1 MRYNLYLTCPRG
13 LETVCANELEELGC
27 ENIIIDSGGVFLT
40 GDLRTIYTVNHFTRV
55 GMHLLLKIVQLDCK
69 DERALYNEINGIDW
83 TKYISYI
90 QTISVNFRARRSW
103 VTNTQFAALKVKD
116 AVVDR
121 IRAYSGKRPS
131 IDIRSADVPIDVFLD
146 GTTCNVYLNT
156 SGDALFKRGYREK
169 IHKAA
174 INEALAAGLV
184 KLTKWAYP
192 TPLFDPMCGSGTFAI
207 EAAMIALKIPPRTS
221 RREYAFMKWL
231 NYDSYLW
238 DDVKLEAENNII
250 LSKKIR
256 IYSSDKLVENID
268 MCKASA
274 IKAGVDKHIQFSV
287 CNIKH
292 FRPLTEK
299 SGFIITN
306 PPYGER
312 IGGDDE
318 ELEFLYTT
326 INERFNDFCKGFSI
340 FMICTESPFLE
351 YIEVTPSSSI
361 PMRNGKLQCNFLEYN
376 IPPEPIRKP
385 NA

>member
-1 MRYNLYLTCPRG
+1 MKYNLYLTCPRG
-13 LETVCANELEELGC
+13 LEKECANELEEMGC
-27 ENIIIDSGGVFLT
+27 NNISIDNGGVFLT
-40 GDLRTIYTVNHFTRV
+40 GDLRTIYAVNHHSRV
-55 GMHLLLKIVQLDCK
+55 GMHLLLKIIQLDCK
-69 DERALYNEINGIDW
+69 DERALYNEINGINW

-90 QTISVNFRARRSW
+90 QTISVNFRARKSW

-184 KLTKWAYP
+184 KLTKWGHPA
-192 TPLFDPMCGSGTFAI
+192 PLFDPMCGSGTFAI
-207 EAAMIALKIPPRTS
+207 EAAMMALKIPPRGN

-238 DDVKLEAENNII
+238 DGVKLEAENNII
-250 LSKKIR
+250 LSDKLR
-256 IYSSDKLVENID
+256 IYSSDKLVENIE

-274 IKAGVDKHIQFSV
+274 LKAGVDKHIRFSV

-312 IGGDDE
+312 IGGDE
-318 ELEFLYTT
+318 KELEFLYTT

-340 FMICTESPFLE
+340 FMICTETPFLE
-351 YIEVTPSSSI
+351 YIEATPTSST
-361 PMRNGKLQCNFLEYN
+361 PMRNGKLECNFLEYN
-376 IPPEPIRKP
+376 IPSTQARES

>member
-1 MRYNLYLTCPRG
+1 
-13 LETVCANELEELGC
+13 
-27 ENIIIDSGGVFLT
+27 
-40 GDLRTIYTVNHFTRV
+40 
-55 GMHLLLKIVQLDCK
+55 
-69 DERALYNEINGIDW
+69 
-83 TKYISYI
+83 
-90 QTISVNFRARRSW
+90 
-103 VTNTQFAALKVKD
+103 
-116 AVVDR
+116 
-121 IRAYSGKRPS
+121 
-131 IDIRSADVPIDVFLD
+131 
-146 GTTCNVYLNT
+146 
-156 SGDALFKRGYREK
+156 
-169 IHKAA
+169 
-174 INEALAAGLV
+174 
-184 KLTKWAYP
+184 
-192 TPLFDPMCGSGTFAI
+192 
-207 EAAMIALKIPPRTS
+207 
-221 RREYAFMKWL
+221 
-231 NYDSYLW
+231 
-238 DDVKLEAENNII
+238 VKLEAENNII
-250 LSKKIR
+250 LSQKIR

-376 IPPEPIRKP
+376 IPPEPIRYP
-385 NA
+385 NV

>member
-1 MRYNLYLTCPRG
+1 MQYNLYLTCPRG
-13 LETVCANELEELGC
+13 LETECANELVEMCC
-27 ENIIIDSGGVFLT
+27 ENITIDNGGVFLT
-40 GDLRTIYTVNHFTRV
+40 GDLRTIYTVNHLSRL

-69 DERALYNEINGIDW
+69 DEEELYNDINAINW

-90 QTISVNFRARRSW
+90 QTISVNVRARRSW
-103 VTNTQFAALKVKD
+103 VTNTQFTALKVKD
-116 AVVDR
+116 AVVDK

-184 KLTKWAYP
+184 KLSKWAHP
-192 TPLFDPMCGSGTFAI
+192 APLFDPMCGSGTFAI
-207 EAAMIALKIPPRTS
+207 EAAMMALKIPPRGS
-221 RREYAFMKWL
+221 RRVYSFMKWL

-238 DDVKLEAENNII
+238 DDVKSEVENKQNK
-250 LSKKIR
+250 SDKVR
-256 IYSSDKLVENID
+256 IYASDKLSENID
-268 MCKASA
+268 MCKEAA
-274 IKAGVDKHIQFSV
+274 IRAGVDKHIHFSV

-299 SGFIITN
+299 SGFIISN

-312 IGGDDE
+312 IGGDDN

-326 INERFNDFCKGFSI
+326 MNERFNDFCKGFSI

-351 YIEVTPSSSI
+351 FIETKPISTI
-361 PMRNGKLQCNFLEYN
+361 PIRNGKLECNFLEYK
-376 IPPEPIRKP
+376 IPPAQVRKL

>member
-1 MRYNLYLTCPRG
+1 MQYNLYLTCPRG
-13 LETVCANELEELGC
+13 LEIECANELAEIRC
-27 ENIIIDSGGVFLT
+27 ENITIDNGGVFLT
-40 GDLRTIYTVNHFTRV
+40 GDLRTIYTINHLSRV

-69 DERALYNEINGIDW
+69 DERSLYNAIYGINW

-90 QTISVNFRARRSW
+90 QTISVNVRSRRSW
-103 VTNTQFAALKVKD
+103 VTNTQFTALKVKD
-116 AVVDR
+116 AVVDK

-174 INEALAAGLV
+174 INEALAAGLI
-184 KLTKWAYP
+184 KLTNWGHPA
-192 TPLFDPMCGSGTFAI
+192 PLFDPMCGSGTFAI
-207 EAAMIALKIPPRTS
+207 EAAMMTLNIPPRS
-221 RREYAFMKWL
+221 NRHEYAFMKWL
-231 NYDSYLW
+231 NYDTYLW
-238 DDVKLEAENNII
+238 DDVKLAAENNINQ
-250 LSKKIR
+250 
-256 IYSSDKLVENID
+256 SDKLRIYASDKLSENID
-268 MCKASA
+268 MCKYSA
-274 IKAGVDKHIQFSV
+274 TRAGVDKHIKFSV

-312 IGGDDE
+312 IGGEDE

-326 INERFNDFCKGFSI
+326 INDRFINYCKGFSI

-351 YIEVTPSSSI
+351 YIENEPTSSI
-361 PMRNGKLQCNFLEYN
+361 PIRNGKLQCNFLEYN
-376 IPPEPIRKP
+376 IPPTKPRKS

>member
-1 MRYNLYLTCPRG
+1 MQYNLYLTCPRG
-13 LETVCANELEELGC
+13 LEAECANELAEMNC
-27 ENIIIDSGGVFLT
+27 ENITIDNGGVFLT
-40 GDLRTIYTVNHFTRV
+40 GDLRTIYTINHLSRL

-69 DERALYNEINGIDW
+69 DEQSLYNAIYNINW
-83 TKYISYI
+83 TKYISSI
-90 QTISVNFRARRSW
+90 QTISVNVRTRRSW
-103 VTNTQFAALKVKD
+103 VTNTQFAALKIKD
-116 AVVDR
+116 AVVDK

-131 IDIRSADVPIDVFLD
+131 IDIRSADVPIDIFLD

-184 KLTKWAYP
+184 KLTNWGHPAS
-192 TPLFDPMCGSGTFAI
+192 LFDPMCGSGTFAI
-207 EAAMIALKIPPRTS
+207 EAAMMALNIPPRES

-238 DDVKLEAENNII
+238 DDVKLAAEHNINH
-250 LSKKIR
+250 
-256 IYSSDKLVENID
+256 SDKLRIYASDKLSENID
-268 MCKASA
+268 MCKYSA
-274 IKAGVDKHIQFSV
+274 IRAGVDKQIKFSV

-292 FRPLTEK
+292 FRPLTET

-312 IGGDDE
+312 IGGEDE

-326 INERFNDFCKGFSI
+326 INDRFINYCKGFSI

-351 YIEVTPSSSI
+351 YIENEPTSVT
-361 PMRNGKLQCNFLEYN
+361 PMRNGKLKCNFLEYN
-376 IPPEPIRKP
+376 IPPDKRRIS

>member
-40 GDLRTIYTVNHFTRV
+40 GDLRTIYTVNNFSRM

-69 DERALYNEINGIDW
+69 DERSLYNEINGIDW

-90 QTISVNFRARRSW
+90 QTISVNFRTRRSW

-116 AVVDR
+116 AIVDR

-192 TPLFDPMCGSGTFAI
+192 APLFDPMCGSGTFAI
-207 EAAMIALKIPPRTS
+207 EAAMMALKIPPRTS

-250 LSKKIR
+250 LSQKIR

-376 IPPEPIRKP
+376 IPPEPIRNP
-385 NA
+385 NV

>member
-13 LETVCANELEELGC
+13 LEIECANELEEMGC
-27 ENIIIDSGGVFLT
+27 ENITIDSGGVFLT
-40 GDLRTIYTVNHFTRV
+40 GDLRTIYTVNHLSRL

-69 DERALYNEINGIDW
+69 DERTLYHEINGINW

-116 AVVDR
+116 AVVDK

-184 KLTKWAYP
+184 KLTKWSSP
-192 TPLFDPMCGSGTFAI
+192 DPLFDPMCGSGTFAI
-207 EAAMIALKIPPRTS
+207 EAAMMALKIPPRAT
-221 RREYAFMKWL
+221 RRDYSFMKWL

-238 DDVKLEAENNII
+238 EDVKLEAENNINFS
-250 LSKKIR
+250 SKMK
-256 IYSSDKLVENID
+256 IYSSDKLIENID
-268 MCKASA
+268 MCRASA
-274 IKAGVDKHIQFSV
+274 IKAGVDKYIQFSV

-326 INERFNDFCKGFSI
+326 INERFNNFCKGFSV

-351 YIEVTPSSSI
+351 YIEATPSSSI
-361 PMRNGKLQCNFLEYN
+361 PIRNGKLECNFIEYN
-376 IPPEPIRKP
+376 IPSAEIRSP

>member
-1 MRYNLYLTCPRG
+1 MQYNLYLTCPRG
-13 LETVCANELEELGC
+13 LETECANELATMKC
-27 ENIIIDSGGVFLT
+27 KHITIDNGGVFLT
-40 GDLRTIYTVNHFTRV
+40 GDLKTIYTINHLSRL
-55 GMHLLLKIVQLDCK
+55 GMQLLLKIEQLDCK
-69 DERALYNEINGIDW
+69 DEKSLYNEIYGIDW

-90 QTISVNFRARRSW
+90 QTISVNVRARRSW
-103 VTNTQFAALKVKD
+103 VKNTQFTALKIKD

-131 IDIRSADVPIDVFLD
+131 IDIKSADVPIDVFLD

-174 INEALAAGLV
+174 INETLAAGLI
-184 KLTKWAYP
+184 KLTNWCNP

-207 EAAMIALKIPPRTS
+207 EAAMMALNIPPRGN

-231 NYDSYLW
+231 NYDSFLW
-238 DDVKLEAENNII
+238 DDVKIEAENNINH
-250 LSKKIR
+250 
-256 IYSSDKLVENID
+256 SDKLRIYASDKLSENID
-268 MCKASA
+268 MCKYSA
-274 IKAGVDKHIQFSV
+274 IKAGVDQQINFSV
-287 CNIKH
+287 CNIKF

-312 IGGDDE
+312 IGGEDE

-326 INERFNDFCKGFSI
+326 INNMIINYCKGFSI
-340 FMICTESPFLE
+340 FMICTENPFLE
-351 YIEVTPSSSI
+351 YIENAPTSVI
-361 PMRNGKLQCNFLEYN
+361 PMRNGKLECNFIEYN
-376 IPPEPIRKP
+376 IPPAERRKS